1 MHEAPRLGRG
11 DGAEAGGQAVQRSC
25 RGAGRPAPYQVLIT
39 PPRAVIFDF
48 GGVIWNMG
56 WDAARTLEAAH
67 GLPTGSLH
75 ATLYGGDAWRLVER
89 GRGDRE
95 TWLAGA
101 HRALEELAGRPLPP
115 LHSEWRALQAP
126 IRTNIEPVRALRP
139 RHRTGILS
147 KADATR
153 PERLTHVVGVVDLF
167 DDIVCSAEV
176 GLAKPEPAIYALAC
190 DRLGV
195 PAGAC
200 AFVAGPRAHLHA
212 ATGAGLPR
220 DLYRASLH
228 SDRLPKSATSGL
240 AVARS

>member
-11 DGAEAGGQAVQRSC
+11 DGAEARGQAVRRFL

-95 TWLAGA
+95 TWRAGA
-101 HRALEELAGRPLPP
+101 HRALEQLAGRPRPP
-115 LHSEWRALQAP
+115 PPPQRRPLTVPDITH
-126 IRTNIEPVRALRP
+126 IEPW
-139 RHRTGILS
+139 
-147 KADATR
+147 
-153 PERLTHVVGVVDLF
+153 
-167 DDIVCSAEV
+167 
-176 GLAKPEPAIYALAC
+176 
-190 DRLGV
+190 
-195 PAGAC
+195 
-200 AFVAGPRAHLHA
+200 AGPR
-212 ATGAGLPR
+212 
-220 DLYRASLH
+220 
-228 SDRLPKSATSGL
+228 
-240 AVARS
+240 

>member
-1 MHEAPRLGRG
+1 
-11 DGAEAGGQAVQRSC
+11 
-25 RGAGRPAPYQVLIT
+25 
-39 PPRAVIFDF
+39 
-48 GGVIWNMG
+48 MG
-56 WDAARTLEAAH
+56 WDSARDLEAAH
-67 GLPTGSLH
+67 GLPAGSLH

-126 IRTNIEPVRALRP
+126 IRTNIELVRALRP

-147 KADATR
+147 NADATLR
-153 PERLTHVVGVVDLF
+153 ERLTNVVGVVDLF

-200 AFVAGPRAHLHA
+200 VFVDDHEANVDA
-212 ATGAGLPR
+212 ATGAGLR
-220 DLYRASLH
+220 AILYRVDRGDDLRAQLAPAGAAGRPACGLGEASPRYRGPP
-228 SDRLPKSATSGL
+228 SGAPRSATS
-240 AVARS
+240 